1 MVEAALYQDGVR
13 VSTPASLADTFRE
26 LREQQDGMAWIGLA
40 RPTEAEI
47 LSLAAEFDLHPLA
60 VEDAMEAHQRPK
72 LERYGDTLF
81 VVLRAA
87 RYLDAPEEVDF
98 GELHVFVGPDFLIT
112 VRHGAAPDLSAV
124 RRRMEETPELLK
136 LGPEAVLYAILDA
149 VVDGYAPVVAGV
161 QNDIDEIET
170 EVFRGDPE
178 VSRRIYEL
186 SREMVEFQRAT
197 RPLVGMLH
205 GLMAGF
211 AKYGTDEE
219 LQRYLRDVADH
230 VTHTSERVDGFRQA
244 LTDILTVNAT
254 LVTQQQNAEMRA
266 LAEAGFEQNEE
277 IKKISSWAAILFA
290 PTLVGTIYGMN
301 FEHMPELQLELRIPL
316 RDRPDGGGLRQFV
329 RDFQAAGLALT
340 TSCRAQFFCGLC
352 SRIGATIRPPG
363 RHRPGSSSAGE
374 AAGGTA
380 GSWETA
386 AAGAWTRH
394 EATARTTRPARGS
407 LPQPGPAPP
416 AVAGAAHPRRPHR
429 AHRMGRRLPPAR
441 LPHPG
446 SRVTDMPE
454 LHTRLLADVIALGS
468 PYPLVLTGGY
478 AVRAHHLINRPSQ
491 DLDVATENP
500 APMADI
506 AATLPPAWKQLD
518 VLVRPGRGQEPT
530 RHGVRLCRGRCEAVF
545 GTGESQV
552 ADWGV
557 DAPGTGS
564 TSHLCSASPLR
575 GLGTRTVPVSG
586 EAGAITRFLS
596 RRV

>member
-1 MVEAALYQDGVR
+1 MSDRRARPTSKNGRDAGDAVDARGGKDTRMSAWRRALNPPAAPPPSSSAPRSEAPVPDPADMGSVVQAALYRDGVR

-26 LREQQDGMAWIGLA
+26 LREQPAGMAWIGLA
-40 RPTEAEI
+40 RPTESEL

-72 LERYGDTLF
+72 LERYGETLF

-98 GELHVFVGPDFLIT
+98 GELHVFVGPDFVIT
-112 VRHGAAPDLSAV
+112 VRHEAAPDLSAV
-124 RRRMEETPELLK
+124 RRRMEDTPELLK
-136 LGPEAVLYAILDA
+136 LGPEAVLYAILDS
-149 VVDGYAPVVAGV
+149 VVDGYVPVVAGV

-277 IKKISSWAAILFA
+277 IKKISAWAAILFA

-301 FEHMPELQLELRIPL
+301 FQ
-316 RDRPDGGGLRQFV
+316 
-329 RDFQAAGLALT
+329 
-340 TSCRAQFFCGLC
+340 S
-352 SRIGATIRPPG
+352 
-363 RHRPGSSSAGE
+363 
-374 AAGGTA
+374 
-380 GSWETA
+380 
-386 AAGAWTRH
+386 
-394 EATARTTRPARGS
+394 
-407 LPQPGPAPP
+407 
-416 AVAGAAHPRRPHR
+416 
-429 AHRMGRRLPPAR
+429 
-441 LPHPG
+441 
-446 SRVTDMPE
+446 MPE
-454 LHTRLLADVIALGS
+454 LHWGFGYPFAIGLMGVVCVSLYVIFK
-468 PYPLVLTGGY
+468 
-478 AVRAHHLINRPSQ
+478 RR
-491 DLDVATENP
+491 
-500 APMADI
+500 
-506 AATLPPAWKQLD
+506 
-518 VLVRPGRGQEPT
+518 
-530 RHGVRLCRGRCEAVF
+530 
-545 GTGESQV
+545 
-552 ADWGV
+552 DW
-557 DAPGTGS
+557 
-564 TSHLCSASPLR
+564 L
-575 GLGTRTVPVSG
+575 
-586 EAGAITRFLS
+586 
-596 RRV
+596 

>member
-1 MVEAALYQDGVR
+1 MSERRARPDSKNGRKSAWRRALTPPQPPVPKTPPSADPAPPEPAEVASVVQAALYRDGVR
-13 VSTPASLADTFRE
+13 VSAPDTLAETFRE
-26 LREQQDGMAWIGLA
+26 LRDQPSGMAWIGLA
-40 RPTEAEI
+40 RPTEAEL

-87 RYLDAPEEVDF
+87 RYLDAPEEVEF
-98 GELHVFVGPDFLIT
+98 GELHVFVGADFVIT

-124 RRRMEETPELLK
+124 RHRMQETPQLLK

-149 VVDGYAPVVAGV
+149 VVDGYAPVVSGV

-205 GLMAGF
+205 GLIAGF
-211 AKYGTDEE
+211 SKYGTDDE

-301 FEHMPELQLELRIPL
+301 F
-316 RDRPDGGGLRQFV
+316 DR
-329 RDFQAAGLALT
+329 
-340 TSCRAQFFCGLC
+340 
-352 SRIGATIRPPG
+352 
-363 RHRPGSSSAGE
+363 
-374 AAGGTA
+374 
-380 GSWETA
+380 
-386 AAGAWTRH
+386 
-394 EATARTTRPARGS
+394 
-407 LPQPGPAPP
+407 
-416 AVAGAAHPRRPHR
+416 
-429 AHRMGRRLPPAR
+429 
-441 LPHPG
+441 
-446 SRVTDMPE
+446 MPE
-454 LHTRLLADVIALGS
+454 LHWVLGYPFAILLMAVVCTSLYVIFK
-468 PYPLVLTGGY
+468 
-478 AVRAHHLINRPSQ
+478 R
-491 DLDVATENP
+491 
-500 APMADI
+500 
-506 AATLPPAWKQLD
+506 K
-518 VLVRPGRGQEPT
+518 
-530 RHGVRLCRGRCEAVF
+530 
-545 GTGESQV
+545 
-552 ADWGV
+552 DW
-557 DAPGTGS
+557 
-564 TSHLCSASPLR
+564 L
-575 GLGTRTVPVSG
+575 
-586 EAGAITRFLS
+586 
-596 RRV
+596 

>member
-1 MVEAALYQDGVR
+1 MSDRRARRPVPPSEGGRKPVWRRAVPEATPPPADPPAPRPAPAEPVPAESGSVVQAALYRDGTR
-13 VSTPASLADTFRE
+13 VANPATLADTFRE
-26 LREQQDGMAWIGLA
+26 LREQPDGMAWIGLA
-40 RPTEAEI
+40 RPTEEEI

-72 LERYGDTLF
+72 LERYGETLF

-87 RYLDAPEEVDF
+87 RYLDASEEVDF
-98 GELHVFVGPDFLIT
+98 GELHVFIGPDFLIT

-170 EVFRGDPE
+170 EVFGGDPW

-301 FEHMPELQLELRIPL
+301 FE
-316 RDRPDGGGLRQFV
+316 
-329 RDFQAAGLALT
+329 
-340 TSCRAQFFCGLC
+340 
-352 SRIGATIRPPG
+352 
-363 RHRPGSSSAGE
+363 
-374 AAGGTA
+374 
-380 GSWETA
+380 
-386 AAGAWTRH
+386 
-394 EATARTTRPARGS
+394 
-407 LPQPGPAPP
+407 
-416 AVAGAAHPRRPHR
+416 
-429 AHRMGRRLPPAR
+429 
-441 LPHPG
+441 
-446 SRVTDMPE
+446 DMPE
-454 LHTRLLADVIALGS
+454 LGWSFGYPFAIGLMGIVCASLYVIFK
-468 PYPLVLTGGY
+468 
-478 AVRAHHLINRPSQ
+478 RR
-491 DLDVATENP
+491 
-500 APMADI
+500 
-506 AATLPPAWKQLD
+506 
-518 VLVRPGRGQEPT
+518 
-530 RHGVRLCRGRCEAVF
+530 
-545 GTGESQV
+545 
-552 ADWGV
+552 DW
-557 DAPGTGS
+557 
-564 TSHLCSASPLR
+564 L
-575 GLGTRTVPVSG
+575 
-586 EAGAITRFLS
+586 
-596 RRV
+596 

>member
-1 MVEAALYQDGVR
+1 MSDRRARRPVPPSGGGRKPVWRRAVPEATPPPADPPAPSPAPAEPAPTEDGSVVQAALYRDGTR
-13 VSTPASLADTFRE
+13 VANPATLADTFRE
-26 LREQQDGMAWIGLA
+26 LREQPDGMAWIGLA
-40 RPTEAEI
+40 RPTEEEI

-72 LERYGDTLF
+72 LERYGETLF

-87 RYLDAPEEVDF
+87 RYLDASEEVDF
-98 GELHVFVGPDFLIT
+98 GELHVFIGPDFLIT

-149 VVDGYAPVVAGV
+149 VVDGYAPVVSGV

-170 EVFRGDPE
+170 EVFGGDPW

-301 FEHMPELQLELRIPL
+301 FDHMPELHWVLGYP
-316 RDRPDGGGLRQFV
+316 F
-329 RDFQAAGLALT
+329 
-340 TSCRAQFFCGLC
+340 
-352 SRIGATIRPPG
+352 
-363 RHRPGSSSAGE
+363 
-374 AAGGTA
+374 
-380 GSWETA
+380 
-386 AAGAWTRH
+386 
-394 EATARTTRPARGS
+394 
-407 LPQPGPAPP
+407 
-416 AVAGAAHPRRPHR
+416 AVALMAVVCTSLYVIFKRR
-429 AHRMGRRLPPAR
+429 
-441 LPHPG
+441 
-446 SRVTDMPE
+446 
-454 LHTRLLADVIALGS
+454 
-468 PYPLVLTGGY
+468 
-478 AVRAHHLINRPSQ
+478 
-491 DLDVATENP
+491 
-500 APMADI
+500 
-506 AATLPPAWKQLD
+506 
-518 VLVRPGRGQEPT
+518 
-530 RHGVRLCRGRCEAVF
+530 
-545 GTGESQV
+545 
-552 ADWGV
+552 DW
-557 DAPGTGS
+557 
-564 TSHLCSASPLR
+564 L
-575 GLGTRTVPVSG
+575 
-586 EAGAITRFLS
+586 
-596 RRV
+596 

>member
-1 MVEAALYQDGVR
+1 MTLPSKRYARRRRPAPAAAAAVTAAADGLPESGGKRGSV
-13 VSTPASLADTFRE
+13 VQASLYRDGHKVASPGTLAETFHR
-26 LREQQDGMAWIGLA
+26 LRDEPEGMAWIGLH
-40 RPTEAEI
+40 RPSEAEL
-47 LSLAAEFDLHPLA
+47 LSLAAEFDLHELA

-98 GELHVFVGPDFLIT
+98 GELHIFIGTDFLIT

-124 RRRMEETPELLK
+124 RRRMEETPELLA

-205 GLMAGF
+205 SLMAGF

-219 LQRYLRDVADH
+219 LQRRLRDVADH

-244 LTDILTVNAT
+244 LSEILTVNAT

-301 FEHMPELQLELRIPL
+301 FDHMPELHWVYGYPFAILLMAVVCSSLYVVFKR
-316 RDRPDGGGLRQFV
+316 RDWL
-329 RDFQAAGLALT
+329 
-340 TSCRAQFFCGLC
+340 
-352 SRIGATIRPPG
+352 
-363 RHRPGSSSAGE
+363 
-374 AAGGTA
+374 
-380 GSWETA
+380 
-386 AAGAWTRH
+386 
-394 EATARTTRPARGS
+394 
-407 LPQPGPAPP
+407 
-416 AVAGAAHPRRPHR
+416 
-429 AHRMGRRLPPAR
+429 
-441 LPHPG
+441 
-446 SRVTDMPE
+446 
-454 LHTRLLADVIALGS
+454 
-468 PYPLVLTGGY
+468 
-478 AVRAHHLINRPSQ
+478 
-491 DLDVATENP
+491 
-500 APMADI
+500 
-506 AATLPPAWKQLD
+506 
-518 VLVRPGRGQEPT
+518 
-530 RHGVRLCRGRCEAVF
+530 
-545 GTGESQV
+545 
-552 ADWGV
+552 
-557 DAPGTGS
+557 
-564 TSHLCSASPLR
+564 
-575 GLGTRTVPVSG
+575 
-586 EAGAITRFLS
+586 
-596 RRV
+596 

>member
-1 MVEAALYQDGVR
+1 MSERRARPAAKSAMRSVWRRALTPPQPPTSDTAPKPAEPASAEPAEVASVVQAALYSDGVR
-13 VSTPASLADTFRE
+13 VSSPATLTETFRE
-26 LREQQDGMAWIGLA
+26 LRETPSGMAWIGLA
-40 RPTEAEI
+40 RPTESEL

-72 LERYGDTLF
+72 LERYGETLF

-98 GELHVFVGPDFLIT
+98 GELHVFVGPDFVIT

-170 EVFRGDPE
+170 EVFRGDPA

-205 GLMAGF
+205 GLIAGF
-211 AKYGTDEE
+211 SKYGTDEE

-277 IKKISSWAAILFA
+277 IKRISSWAAILFA

-301 FEHMPELQLELRIPL
+301 FDHMPELHWLLGYPFAVL
-316 RDRPDGGGLRQFV
+316 LM
-329 RDFQAAGLALT
+329 AAI
-340 TSCRAQFFCGLC
+340 C
-352 SRIGATIRPPG
+352 
-363 RHRPGSSSAGE
+363 
-374 AAGGTA
+374 
-380 GSWETA
+380 
-386 AAGAWTRH
+386 
-394 EATARTTRPARGS
+394 GS
-407 LPQPGPAPP
+407 LYIIFK
-416 AVAGAAHPRRPHR
+416 R
-429 AHRMGRRLPPAR
+429 
-441 LPHPG
+441 
-446 SRVTDMPE
+446 
-454 LHTRLLADVIALGS
+454 
-468 PYPLVLTGGY
+468 
-478 AVRAHHLINRPSQ
+478 
-491 DLDVATENP
+491 
-500 APMADI
+500 
-506 AATLPPAWKQLD
+506 K
-518 VLVRPGRGQEPT
+518 
-530 RHGVRLCRGRCEAVF
+530 
-545 GTGESQV
+545 
-552 ADWGV
+552 DW
-557 DAPGTGS
+557 
-564 TSHLCSASPLR
+564 L
-575 GLGTRTVPVSG
+575 
-586 EAGAITRFLS
+586 
-596 RRV
+596 